1 MGKVYYFIYNER
13 PMSPLFKSQVL
24 PLLIRASKEQTV
36 CLVYFTQFWFNFNFK
51 NNLRELKKLSSLHNF
66 NLKLYPFAVP
76 ERMSQFF
83 LIEFLTKK
91 IFKKILSRL
100 LKNQSVKIIHV
111 RGYIASFYLS
121 TLKNK
126 FDFKFIFDGR
136 SLYPYEGI
144 TRGLWNKDSKA
155 FNSWKNKEKKILKN
169 SDYTICINQEIK
181 DYYDSIILKN
191 NIVIPLMY
199 SFRDDKILSSKLI
212 ELKNCCSNKNV
223 FIYSGSLML
232 NFWND
237 LDLYTRYFIKIRKA
251 DTDSFFIIATNSDHE
266 IILNY
271 LQRNGLNK
279 SSFFLLNASKNEL
292 KELYNISKFGLQ
304 LMPALPDGFS
314 RLGVKT
320 IEYLFNDLIVMVND
334 NCGSAKNLVINNNHG
349 FVLNLDDSAFEKK
362 YHESI
367 KRPYNN
373 RKKKFTEFSEDSV
386 LSKYEKLYKILCA

>member
-1 MGKVYYFIYNER
+1 
-13 PMSPLFKSQVL
+13 MSPLFKSQVL

-212 ELKNCCSNKNV
+212 ELKN
-223 FIYSGSLML
+223 
-232 NFWND
+232 
-237 LDLYTRYFIKIRKA
+237 R
-251 DTDSFFIIATNSDHE
+251 
-266 IILNY
+266 
-271 LQRNGLNK
+271 
-279 SSFFLLNASKNEL
+279 
-292 KELYNISKFGLQ
+292 
-304 LMPALPDGFS
+304 
-314 RLGVKT
+314 
-320 IEYLFNDLIVMVND
+320 
-334 NCGSAKNLVINNNHG
+334 
-349 FVLNLDDSAFEKK
+349 
-362 YHESI
+362 
-367 KRPYNN
+367 
-373 RKKKFTEFSEDSV
+373 
-386 LSKYEKLYKILCA
+386 